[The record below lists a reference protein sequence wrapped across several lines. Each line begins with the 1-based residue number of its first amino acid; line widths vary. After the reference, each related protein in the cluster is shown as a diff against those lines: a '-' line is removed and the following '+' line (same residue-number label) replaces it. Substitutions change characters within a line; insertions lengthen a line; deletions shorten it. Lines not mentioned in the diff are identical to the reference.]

1 MLFLLRSM
9 KNETSQLLNLML
21 LSKYEVESA
30 FTIRDLQLSDLN
42 FWGTWKGKDL
52 QPDTSLFVITVF
64 IIHELM
70 YTS

>member
-1 MLFLLRSM
+1 MPFLLRSM

-42 FWGTWKGKDL
+42 F
-52 QPDTSLFVITVF
+52 
-64 IIHELM
+64 
-70 YTS
+70 